1 MILSLPLITYI
12 LVTTFTPGPN
22 NITATAAGLRLGF
35 RRSLPYLWGMAL
47 GFFIVMFAAAAFNFF
62 LQSRFGALAV
72 YLKWIG
78 FAYMLWLCA
87 SLFIVKKKA
96 AGGVENYSFLNGA
109 LLQLINP
116 KVILYGVTLY
126 GMFSRN
132 LFGTRIEM
140 LLSALALSCVG
151 LVSVLTWC
159 LAGSAFNRRLGDRKT
174 SLVFNLV
181 LAALLLYSAFSI
193 VLA

>member
-1 MILSLPLITYI
+1 MTVTLPLISYI

-22 NITATAAGLRLGF
+22 NLTATTAGLSLGF
-35 RRSLPYLWGMAL
+35 RRSLPFLWGITL
-47 GFFIVMFAAAAFNFF
+47 GFFIVMFASAAFNLF
-62 LQSRFGALAV
+62 LQSRYGALAL

-87 SLFIVKKKA
+87 SLFIRKQK
-96 AGGVENYSFLNGA
+96 AGGTTQNYSFMNGA
-109 LLQLINP
+109 LLQLVNP

-126 GMFSRN
+126 GMFFGNLLGSR
-132 LFGTRIEM
+132 LEM
-140 LLSALALSCVG
+140 LLSALALSGVG
-151 LVSVLTWC
+151 LVSVLAWC